1 MRSNFV
7 FRKAVID
14 DARTIRQ
21 MVRDEWLNPFG
32 LNWQNFWVIEKEHT
46 AIACGQLR
54 PRGDIKELSSLAVLS
69 EYRKQGIGTYLVR
82 HIIRQTDA
90 KVYLS
95 CGSSLKSFYSQ
106 LGFKQVS
113 WSKLPSQ
120 LKYEFGLS
128 RTIATIRRKQLIF
141 MKHQ

>member
-7 FRKAVID
+7 LRKAVID

-32 LNWQNFWVIEKEHT
+32 LNWQNFWVIENEYT

-54 PRGDIKELSSLAVLS
+54 PRDDIKELSSLAVIS
-69 EYRKQGIGTYLVR
+69 KYRKQGIGTYLVR
-82 HIIRQTDA
+82 HIIRQTDK

-95 CGSSLKSFYSQ
+95 CGSNLESFYDR
-106 LGFKQVS
+106 LGFEQVS
-113 WSKLPSQ
+113 WSKLPGQ
-120 LKYEFGLS
+120 LKSEFGLS

-141 MKHQ
+141 MKH